1 MGLSDQQVADF
12 LAEFRDR
19 SDEVQQS
26 SPVWQ
31 ELIQFSGW
39 GMASFKPTKNIPRA
53 ATEAP
58 PDPRL
63 PAHERAAVLK
73 RQGGV
78 TDDAKA
84 KKPASGS
91 MTTKVTQGAPNPW
104 AGYPMPAEGPVFMAL
119 NTDLAPPYPGKWRR
133 TPDGWFRDA

>member
-1 MGLSDQQVADF
+1 MGFSDQQVADF

-19 SDEVQQS
+19 PDDVQQS

-39 GMASFKPTKNIPRA
+39 GMASFKPKKNIPRA

-73 RQGGV
+73 AQGV
-78 TDDAKA
+78 TDDGKG
-84 KKPASGS
+84 KKPVAGA
-91 MTTKVTQGAPNPW
+91 MTTTSTKGAPNPW
-104 AGYPMPAEGPVFMAL
+104 AQYPAPAEGPVFMAV
-119 NTDLAPPYPGKWRR
+119 NTDLAPPYPGNWRR
-133 TPDGWFRDA
+133 TPDGWFRNA